1 MSVVK
6 VLAILGSPHI
16 NGSTDKMLT
25 AYCDGLAKAAEG
37 NKDVKVEINKVV
49 LSQKR
54 FSPCKYCAACHKSC
68 GPCVQKDDVTDLL
81 NEVVKSD
88 IVVHAVPVWFYGVP
102 GFVKGYID
110 RWTSLCV
117 ESWEDYRVD
126 IADKMNGK
134 VMAAIAVCGD
144 PEYKDMCFSAIDT
157 FKKVAAYRADR
168 VKWAGGVSTCC
179 DIVDTSLESC
189 AKLGDDSLA
198 LFLKK

>member
-81 NEVVKSD
+81 NEVVESD
-88 IVVHAVPVWFYGVP
+88 IIVHAVPVWFFGVP

-110 RWTSLCV
+110 RWTSLYV
-117 ESWEDYRVD
+117 DSWENFRPD
-126 IADKMNGK
+126 IADKMKGK
-134 VMAAIAVCGD
+134 VMASMADCGA
-144 PEYKDMCFSAIDT
+144 PNYKEMCASTMKILKTMGT
-157 FKKVAAYRADR
+157 FVPDH
-168 VKWAGGVSTCC
+168 VKWAGGVSCC
-179 DIVDTSLESC
+179 CYDMDAALKDCT
-189 AKLGDDSLA
+189 KLGADSLA